1 MKNPLRG
8 LRFSLLD
15 FHSVRANLG
24 MKVAMLGI
32 ALIPLIYGALYLMAF
47 YDPYG
52 RLDTLPVAVVN
63 EDVPVTTENGVEV
76 HAGDDLVKALEDSG
90 SLEYHFVDTAE
101 EAQAGLE
108 AGTYYNTILIP
119 EDFSEKVASAQGDN
133 PEQARLVLVCNDANN
148 YLSSILGAS
157 VMRQVTAEANYAIGE
172 NYFVEIFDT
181 IDETGD
187 SLGEAADGSRE
198 LADGLADAHDGSA
211 QITDGLATARN
222 GAGDLTSGLG
232 DARDGSAQITSGL
245 STARD
250 GSSALA
256 SGLDDAKSGADQLA
270 DGTRQLAD
278 GMSAARDGSSSLADG
293 LGQLEAGSGQLTS
306 GLSAA
311 RDGANA
317 LDSGLGELQSG
328 STELQ
333 GGIQQVV
340 DGVSQLKGG
349 LDQLAG
355 QTPSLVSGAKSLS
368 GGLDQLDDSLGQLA
382 DAAGGAQQYAQGASD
397 ALSSAEQIVSA
408 LSAAENLTDEQVAM
422 LTQLDQAVRGARSAA
437 DSAVSCAGTA
447 AAGISAAR
455 GDQGLGAL
463 RAGAGQLAEG
473 ASAVDAAVA
482 ELDRGAASLAGGV
495 SQVQSG
501 AQALGAGITSARDGA
516 GSLASGVSDAY
527 DGSSAITSNLGTAR
541 AGAQQLDAG
550 IGQLADGLSAGVAG
564 SQQLAGGLGQLSDG
578 AGSLRAGLDRLYLG
592 SDTLT
597 GGLRTALDGSNQLLG
612 GLGELHDG
620 SAELTDGLADAHD
633 GSEELANGLAG
644 GVEKIDDATTGSGA
658 RSAMM
663 SEPVELVQEH
673 ITTVD
678 NYGSGFAPYFIA
690 LGLWVGALVMTFL
703 LKPFNNR
710 LVTAGASPIT
720 VGLSGIVPWLIVGAV
735 QALLLA
741 LTIQFPCGIAVAH
754 PVAYYCLTIL
764 SSFVF
769 CAIIQMIT
777 AAFGFP
783 GKFLA
788 VVLLML
794 QLTTAAGTFPIET
807 EFTIFQNMSPWLPMT
822 YIVHALRQAMAGADL
837 SLVGGDVARLV
848 AFFAVAFAVTC
859 LVAWRKRL
867 VTMSDL
873 HPLVDL

>member
-222 GAGDLTSGLG
+222 GACDLTSGLG

-250 GSSALA
+250 GSSTLEN
-256 SGLDDAKSGADQLA
+256 GLDDAKSGADQLV
-270 DGTRQLAD
+270 DGTRQLFD
-278 GMSAARDGSSSLADG
+278 GANAAREGSSSLMGG
-293 LGQLEAGSGQLTS
+293 LGELEAGSGQLTS

-317 LDSGLGELQSG
+317 LDSGLGELEAG
-328 STELQ
+328 SSQLN
-333 GGIQQVV
+333 
-340 DGVSQLKGG
+340 DGLSQVSQG
-349 LDQLAG
+349 AS
-355 QTPSLVSGAKSLS
+355 SLTAR
-368 GGLDQLDDSLGQLA
+368 LGQL
-382 DAAGGAQQYAQGASD
+382 DAGASSLAAGASQVSDGASQLVGILDSIPIDENGNYVSDAGTMSQLQKLAGGAFQAASGVASGAS
-397 ALSSAEQIVSA
+397 Q
-408 LSAAENLTDEQVAM
+408 
-422 LTQLDQAVRGARSAA
+422 AA
-437 DSAVSCAGTA
+437 DSA
-447 AAGISAAR
+447 
-455 GDQGLGAL
+455 
-463 RAGAGQLAEG
+463 GQLAAGAAQVSGGVGAVASGLSQLHDAASQLADG
-473 ASAVDAAVA
+473 ASRVAVGAQGVAAGVSSA
-482 ELDRGAASLAGGV
+482 KDGAASLSAGMG
-495 SQVQSG
+495 QVQSG
-501 AQALGAGITSARDGA
+501 AQALGAGISSARDGA